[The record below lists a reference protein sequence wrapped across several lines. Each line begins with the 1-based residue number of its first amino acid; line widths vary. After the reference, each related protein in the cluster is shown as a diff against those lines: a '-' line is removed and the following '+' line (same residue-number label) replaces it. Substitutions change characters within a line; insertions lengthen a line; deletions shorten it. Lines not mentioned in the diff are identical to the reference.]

1 LHNSLPL
8 FLTLNFLFI
17 ELQLDDWVLCRIYK
31 KNSSAQKTNPN
42 GVVSNGEYTQYSNGS
57 SSSSSS
63 HLDDVL
69 ESLPQIDDRCFML
82 PRVNSLRTMQQHHQ
96 QQQEQKPNLQNL
108 NPANNNSFMDWSNP
122 SSILNTVTD
131 QFQGTQT
138 QGMMNFGGCNDLY
151 APNVSNLCQVDS
163 SVITDKTSKIPVHPT
178 KEEVQSGAR
187 ANRVENFNSEFF
199 QRGSNEFTQGMSFSN
214 SVDPFG
220 FRYPVQ
226 PVGFGFGQ

>member
-1 LHNSLPL
+1 M
-8 FLTLNFLFI
+8 
-17 ELQLDDWVLCRIYK
+17 LDDWVLCRIYK

-42 GVVSNGEYTQYSNGS
+42 GGVVSSGEYTQYSNGS
-57 SSSSSS
+57 SSSSSSHRDS

-82 PRVNSLRTMQQHHQ
+82 PRVNSLRTMQHN
-96 QQQEQKPNLQNL
+96 QQQEQKLNLQNL
-108 NPANNNSFMDWSNP
+108 NSANNNNFMDWSNP

-131 QFQGTQT
+131 QFQGAQT

-151 APNVSNLCQVDS
+151 VPNISTLCQVDS
-163 SVITDKTSKIPVHPT
+163 SITTDKTSNILVHPT
-178 KEEVQSGAR
+178 EEEVQSGAR
-187 ANRVENFNSEFF
+187 ANQVENSTSGFF
-199 QRGSNEFTQGMSFSN
+199 QRGSNDLTQGMTYSN

-220 FRYPVQ
+220 FRYPIQ